1 MWYAIM
7 FALFAI
13 LLVTMA
19 MPKNQEARR
28 LNKKFVSLGDM
39 KGKTYQE
46 IASVVGEC
54 DSRQELPDGTVL
66 CQWVKPGYLIAIVF
80 DSSMKMVRISN
91 EINTIDKS

>member
-1 MWYAIM
+1 M

-39 KGKTYQE
+39 RGKTYQE

-54 DSRQELPDGTVL
+54 DSRRELPDGTAL
-66 CQWVKPGYLIAIVF
+66 CQWMKPGYLIAIVF
-80 DSSMKMVRISN
+80 DKGMRMVRIDN
-91 EINTIDKS
+91 EINTIDKA